1 MLDAPSEPARLQSA
15 YYLSLLRDPRSEPAV
30 ARTFQSVLE
39 GRLKNAPLHEVGKVW
54 AVGPFAD
61 GERGFQETHPP
72 EQGAIELTAEYP
84 VANGKKLSWQKL
96 EAGGGRFDLSRL
108 SVSAGGSSYVF
119 FRLQSGTRQ
128 PVLLLTGSAAGLKVW
143 HNGRL
148 LGENAKIRVPTAGQD
163 AILLDAQPG
172 SNDILVRVQI
182 DAKDPR
188 VYLQFRAKGEASAT
202 LPDKLDGALLAERL
216 RESAAAGKSESV
228 APEFLKVDWRKP
240 SGGDAAKGRKL
251 FGTLGCAKCHAITAD
266 QKGGGAPSLSQA
278 GKRFTAPYVVESIL
292 LPSKQVADAFR
303 SSTLTL
309 TDGRVLTGLVVSET
323 ADGLELLQPD
333 ATRKPVLKKD
343 IEERKLSS
351 QSPMPA
357 GLVKTPEELKDLL
370 AYLLSDNPTPP

>member
-1 MLDAPSEPARLQSA
+1 MRLTVLPSDFTPPQNVKLSYPPNGAFFKVKIHYAEGEVDLRALGRVGSFNMAEYWKAIEPDHEQQELFAALVRMLDAPSEPARLQSA
-15 YYLSLLRDPRSEPAV
+15 YYLSLLRDPRSELAV

-39 GRLKNAPLHEVGKVW
+39 GRLKNAPLHEVAKVW

-84 VANGKKLSWQKL
+84 DANGKKLSWQERKADGGHFDMG
-96 EAGGGRFDLSRL
+96 EPAGSTYL
-108 SVSAGGSSYVF
+108 F

-148 LGENAKIRVPTAGQD
+148 LSENAKTRVPSPGQD
-163 AILLDAQPG
+163 ATLLDAQPG
-172 SNDILVRVQI
+172 SNDILVRVQT

-188 VYLQFRAKGEASAT
+188 VYLQFRAKSEAAAT

-216 RESAAAGKSESV
+216 REAGAAGKSESV
-228 APEFLKVDWRKP
+228 APEFLKVDWRQA

-266 QKGGGAPSLSQA
+266 QKGGGAP
-278 GKRFTAPYVVESIL
+278 V
-292 LPSKQVADAFR
+292 
-303 SSTLTL
+303 
-309 TDGRVLTGLVVSET
+309 
-323 ADGLELLQPD
+323 
-333 ATRKPVLKKD
+333 
-343 IEERKLSS
+343 
-351 QSPMPA
+351 
-357 GLVKTPEELKDLL
+357 
-370 AYLLSDNPTPP
+370 